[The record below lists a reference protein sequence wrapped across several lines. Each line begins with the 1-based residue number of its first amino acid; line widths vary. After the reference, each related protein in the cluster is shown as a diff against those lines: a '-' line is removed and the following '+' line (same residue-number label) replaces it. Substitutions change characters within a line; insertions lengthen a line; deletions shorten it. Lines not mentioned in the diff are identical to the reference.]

1 MFYSF
6 QANENTFKAEFDPY
20 LKLRLRP
27 HSAAGSI
34 VGSANNNSSNSKKAN
49 VTNKITNDPLYEG
62 LSPNEQL
69 ILKTVIDENHRS
81 GGWVRLYPTSDS
93 MEFYSQYLET
103 RSTSFNTMLHK
114 KLFPRRWQSGNAPKK
129 SSQSRAK

>member
-1 MFYSF
+1 MI
-6 QANENTFKAEFDPY
+6 N
-20 LKLRLRP
+20 
-27 HSAAGSI
+27 
-34 VGSANNNSSNSKKAN
+34 VNNNKENSKKGN
-49 VTNKITNDPLYEG
+49 INKVSNDPLYNG
-62 LSPNEQL
+62 LSSNEQL
-69 ILKTVIDENHRS
+69 ILKTVIDENQRAN
-81 GGWVRLYPTSDS
+81 GWVRLFPTSDS